1 LCDDGFFCGEAGVA
15 VLEIRQYPDPSL
27 RRQVKTVESI
37 NGNLQRLIDD
47 MFETLYA
54 APGLGLAAP
63 QVGESLRL
71 FVYDL
76 SVAEEGKSRSPLVLI
91 NPEFVSKEGEAS
103 EEEGCLSVPE
113 YRESVRRAAR
123 VAVRGLDRDGK
134 EITVEGEGLL
144 AKLLQH
150 EIDHLDGKLFID
162 RISSLKRN
170 IFLRRLKKMM
180 KAREKEG

>member
-1 LCDDGFFCGEAGVA
+1 MA
-15 VLEIRQYPDPSL
+15 VLEIRQYPDPIL
-27 RRQVKTVESI
+27 RQQAKAVESI
-37 NGNLQRLIDD
+37 NGDLQRLIDD
-47 MFETLYA
+47 MIETLYE

-76 SVAEEGKSRSPLVLI
+76 SVAEEGKQRLPLVLI
-91 NPEFVSKEGEAS
+91 NPELVSKEGEAS
-103 EEEGCLSVPE
+103 EDEGCLSVPE

-123 VAVRGLDRDGK
+123 AVVRGMDREGR

-144 AKLLQH
+144 AKLFQH
-150 EIDHLDGKLFID
+150 EMDHLDGKLFID

-170 IFLRRLKKMM
+170 IFLRRVKKLM
-180 KAREKEG
+180 KAREGGA

>member
-1 LCDDGFFCGEAGVA
+1 VA
-15 VLEIRQYPDPSL
+15 VLEIRQYPDPVL
-27 RRQVKTVESI
+27 RQAAKSIESI

-76 SVAEEGKSRSPLVLI
+76 SIAEEVKKRSPLVLI
-91 NPEFVSKEGEAS
+91 NPEFVSKEGEVS
-103 EEEGCLSVPE
+103 EDEGCLSVPE

-123 VAVRGLDRDGK
+123 VVVRGLDRDGK

-170 IFLRRLKKMM
+170 IYFRRLKKIM

>member
-1 LCDDGFFCGEAGVA
+1 VA
-15 VLEIRQYPDPSL
+15 VLEIRQYPDPVL
-27 RRQVKTVESI
+27 RQAAKSI
-37 NGNLQRLIDD
+37 ENIDGNLQRLIDD

-76 SVAEEGKSRSPLVLI
+76 SIADEVKKRWPLVLI
-91 NPEFVSKEGEAS
+91 NPEFVSKEGEVS
-103 EEEGCLSVPE
+103 EDEGCLSVPE

-123 VAVRGLDRDGK
+123 VVVRGLDRDGK

-170 IFLRRLKKMM
+170 IYFRRLKKIM

>member
-1 LCDDGFFCGEAGVA
+1 MA
-15 VLEIRQYPDPSL
+15 VLEIRQYPDPIL
-27 RRQVKTVESI
+27 RQQAKAVESI
-37 NGNLQRLIDD
+37 NGDLQRLIDD
-47 MFETLYA
+47 MIETLYE

-76 SVAEEGKSRSPLVLI
+76 SVAEEGKQRLPLVLI
-91 NPEFVSKEGEAS
+91 NPELVSKEGEAS

-123 VAVRGLDRDGK
+123 AIVRGMDREGK
-134 EITVEGEGLL
+134 EMTVEGKGLL
-144 AKLLQH
+144 AKLFQH
-150 EIDHLDGKLFID
+150 EMDHLDGKLFID

-170 IFLRRLKKMM
+170 IFLRRLKKLM
-180 KAREKEG
+180 KAREGGA